1 MSDLIV
7 LKGRTKSSEEK
18 LEETNK
24 EMLEDYFEYM
34 NEMSDDIEH
43 VLSIVYTKGGQ
54 MLISSNGVDA
64 KSALWMIEEFRIN
77 MLSGSFNDFN
87 DFNE

>member
-7 LKGRTKSSEEK
+7 LKGKTKSSEEK

-24 EMLEDYFEYM
+24 EMLEDYYQYM

-64 KSALWMIEEFRIN
+64 KSALWMVEEFKLN
-77 MLSGSFNDFN
+77 CLMGTFDPYESDK
-87 DFNE
+87 D

>member
-64 KSALWMIEEFRIN
+64 KSALWMIEEFKIN